1 MERKQKQEHLR
12 WWWKSHY
19 LSKDFKLWSG
29 KVNKTWFEYIPL
41 TSNWVLLFLVLYKND
56 PLRNKNYQSLQF
68 LITELTQVILHW
80 FYIFHPLV
88 FPKANNRAWEQDW
101 EMPAAFLPTGALHF
115 PSLVLTHLISLLK
128 TKKSKMT
135 KLSSN
140 NITPKYI
147 LYKQPENLDS
157 RQRDRKKTG
166 WSGSTPFHSSVQPVF
181 LHTCRH
187 TASAFTFSWLQI
199 HVFKHFLSENTD
211 P

>member
-12 WWWKSHY
+12 WWVKGIERIQRLEAVKWQSEQNMVWIYTSDIK
-19 LSKDFKLWSG
+19 LSALFWYYAKMTFK
-29 KVNKTWFEYIPL
+29 KQ
-41 TSNWVLLFLVLYKND
+41 
-56 PLRNKNYQSLQF
+56 NYQSSQF

-80 FYIFHPLV
+80 FYIFIPWSTL
-88 FPKANNRAWEQDW
+88 KLIKSLRARLRN
-101 EMPAAFLPTGALHF
+101 ASSLPPHWSTPFF

-147 LYKQPENLDS
+147 LYKQPESLDS

-166 WSGSTPFHSSVQPVF
+166 WYGSLHSTLQFNQCFYTS
-181 LHTCRH
+181 RH